1 MSGPLRAA
9 RILTLGAALAGAP
22 LAASGCAGNE
32 SLALVAGARVDP
44 TTIDRDPIA
53 LLPSGVIALATLDAT
68 AMFRSRWGP
77 EVADLVQRLLPLG
90 PESNFVARRDVAR
103 IYGGVYA
110 MQGADFCAVIQG
122 NFDAAAIRRAA
133 DARAVTVLGAPL
145 VKSQYAGND
154 LYTSANIGFVVVT
167 DHTVI
172 AGNETGMR
180 RALDR
185 IRVGPLQRSVPA
197 WMADLSA
204 SKNATLTLA
213 ADVGAEPTVQGAAGM
228 LGFLGG
234 LRQVRVLGNFEPPG
248 FNLAGSLTYGDPQA
262 VARAD
267 EALKKLQSV
276 VQLASLF
283 TSFAGISIPD
293 VHTAAQANDLAFTV
307 ALDDGMLRGLFHA
320 AEGAVK
326 RAPAPAPTP
335 RPTP

>member
-1 MSGPLRAA
+1 MSGTLRAA
-9 RILTLGAALAGAP
+9 RILGLGAALAGAP
-22 LAASGCAGNE
+22 LAATGCAGNE
-32 SLALVAGARVDP
+32 SLALVAGARVEP
-44 TTIDRDPIA
+44 TAIDRDPLA
-53 LLPSGVIALATLDAT
+53 LLPSGVIALATVDAT

-103 IYGGVYA
+103 LYGGVYA

-133 DARAVTVLGAPL
+133 EARSVTVLGAPL

-154 LYTSANIGFVVVT
+154 LYTSANVGFVVVT

-185 IRVGPLQRSVPA
+185 LRSGPLQRSVPA

-213 ADVGAEPTVQGAAGM
+213 ADVGSEPAVQGAAGM
-228 LGFLGG
+228 FGFLGG
-234 LRQVRVLGNFEPPG
+234 LRHVRVLGNFEPPG
-248 FNLAGSLTYGDPQA
+248 LNVAGSLTYGDPQA

-267 EALKKLQSV
+267 EAIKK
-276 VQLASLF
+276 VQGIVALASLF
-283 TSFAGISIPD
+283 TSLGGISIPA
-293 VHTAAQANDLAFTV
+293 VQTAAQDSDLAFTM
-307 ALDDGMLRGLFHA
+307 AFDDGMLRGLFHA

-326 RAPAPAPTP
+326 RAPAPAPAP
-335 RPTP
+335 APGR